1 MSRGFLLVRAE
12 LFNVRFWH
20 LTDKPP
26 APEFVAYW
34 TNNGQKA
41 ALGLDLS
48 AAIDPTATSP
58 AFRVAVAKGL
68 CSIGCLAPRFN
79 QTRGKVRARRIYV
92 AFQTKK
98 HFRVSHWKNCR
109 CLVDG
114 LQIGLQRRQ
123 LGRSQLFLHFF
134 FDNPEAAIQLAHPVL

>member
-1 MSRGFLLVRAE
+1 MPRNFSEMILRARQALAFLHSQDPKR
-12 LFNVRFWH
+12 
-20 LTDKPP
+20 T
-26 APEFVAYW
+26 
-34 TNNGQKA
+34 
-41 ALGLDLS
+41 LGSLRMTCPRVHILS
-48 AAIDPTATSP
+48 NT
-58 AFRVAVAKGL
+58 
-68 CSIGCLAPRFN
+68 PRFN
-79 QTRGKVRARRIYV
+79 ETRGKVRARRIYV
-92 AFQTKK
+92 AFQAKK